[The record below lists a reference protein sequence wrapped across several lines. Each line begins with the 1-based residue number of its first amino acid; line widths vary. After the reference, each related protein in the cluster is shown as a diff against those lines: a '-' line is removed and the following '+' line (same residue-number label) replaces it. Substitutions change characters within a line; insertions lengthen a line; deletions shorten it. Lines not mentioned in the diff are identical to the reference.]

1 MSAVRMLR
9 HLCASR
15 AATRRRFPQ
24 AVLESIEAAIAA
36 AERRS
41 SGEIR
46 FVVETALEIP
56 DLWARLTARERALQ
70 TFSDLHIW
78 DTELR
83 NGVLIYVL
91 AADRNVEIVADK
103 GAAAQIGQADWEAAC
118 RLMEQHFRA
127 RRFAEGAIAG
137 VGAVG
142 GLLERYFPVKGRD
155 RDELPNQPTLL

>member
-1 MSAVRMLR
+1 MLR

-24 AVLESIEAAIAA
+24 AVLESIEAAIGA

-56 DLWARLTARERALQ
+56 DLWVRLTARERALQ

-137 VGAVG
+137 VEAVG
-142 GLLERYFPVKGRD
+142 GLLERHFPVQSRD

>member
-1 MSAVRMLR
+1 MFR

-24 AVLESIEAAIAA
+24 AVMESIEAAIAA

-91 AADRNVEIVADK
+91 AADRIVEIVADK

-127 RRFAEGAIAG
+127 RRFADGAIAG
-137 VGAVG
+137 VEAVG
-142 GLLERYFPVKGRD
+142 GLLERHFPVQSRD

>member
-1 MSAVRMLR
+1 MFR

-24 AVLESIEAAIAA
+24 AVMESIETAIAA

-46 FVVETALEIP
+46 FVVETALEIS

-127 RRFAEGAIAG
+127 RRFADGAIAG
-137 VGAVG
+137 VEAVG
-142 GLLERYFPVKGRD
+142 GLLERHFPVQSRD